1 MLSNVWDSVGCCL
14 VVVNPHRIRAVLAR
28 GNPTKNPLADFLF
41 CLIRSRLAML
51 FNVLDIVD
59 PARYEVYLL
68 LVQFSGKT
76 RITPSLTT
84 QLEQQVRQ

>member
-1 MLSNVWDSVGCCL
+1 
-14 VVVNPHRIRAVLAR
+14 
-28 GNPTKNPLADFLF
+28 
-41 CLIRSRLAML
+41 ML